1 LLLFATVYRKY
12 YPVVQG
18 GLPDCEKAFMN
29 VLAYSTD
36 EEYSIVCCD
45 GDDHSTASICGSKV
59 RDVRDMQLN

>member
-1 LLLFATVYRKY
+1 
-12 YPVVQG
+12 
-18 GLPDCEKAFMN
+18 MN